1 MLKIQGLRLQPG
13 EPESHLTKKAQRELG
28 VEIQGFRVLKRSIDA
43 RKKEDI
49 TVVYTIAVEVPK
61 EAQVLK
67 RCRSKKVSQYREAS
81 YAFPYQRLRLPR
93 RPVIIGMGPAGLF
106 CGLMLARAGARPI
119 LLERGVDVDRRTEDV
134 ARFWETGILNTA
146 SNVQFGEGG
155 AGTFSDG
162 KLNTGVNDPRM
173 QFILEEL
180 AAHGAP
186 QEIQYEAAPHVGTD
200 HLRTVVKA
208 LRQELLELGAEVRFG
223 HQVTEVLAENHCLR
237 GLTVQG
243 PEGRYELETDTAV
256 LAIGHS
262 ARDTFEML
270 WNAGVPMQPKQFA
283 VGVRI
288 EHCQQDMTVHQYG
301 AEIESLPAA
310 SYKVSCHQPETGRG
324 IFSFCVCPGGQVVA
338 AASEQG
344 RLCTNGMSYH
354 ARDGENINGG
364 LLVSVGPEDFPS
376 DHPLAG
382 VEFQRQLEEAAF
394 QLGGGDFCAPAQ
406 TVGDF
411 LAHRPSAGPGRVVP
425 TYRPGVRWTDLHQCL
440 PSYITQA
447 LEYGIPILGQKLRA
461 FQDPDAVLTA
471 VESRSSSPV
480 RITRDETGQSALRGL
495 YPCGEGA
502 GYAGGIM
509 SAAADGIRIAEQIC
523 RNALPE
529 NVKKVTDNDK
539 IS

>member
-1 MLKIQGLRLQPG
+1 MLKIQGLRLRPG
-13 EPESHLTKKAQRELG
+13 ETESHLTRKAQRELG
-28 VEIQGFRVLKRSIDA
+28 TEIQGFRVLKRSIDA
-43 RKKEDI
+43 RKKDDI
-49 TVVYTIAVEVPK
+49 AVVYTIAVEVPK

-67 RCRSKKVSQYREAS
+67 RCRSKKVSLYRETP
-81 YAFPYQRLRLPR
+81 YVFPYRRLRLPR
-93 RPVIIGMGPAGLF
+93 QPVVIGMGPAGLF

-119 LLERGVDVDRRTEDV
+119 LLERGLDVDTRTEDV
-134 ARFWETGILNTA
+134 ARFWETGVLNTS

-180 AAHGAP
+180 AEHGAP
-186 QEIQYEAAPHVGTD
+186 PEIRFEAAPHVGTD
-200 HLRTVVKA
+200 YLRTVVKR
-208 LRQELLELGAEVRFG
+208 LREELLSLGAEVCFG
-223 HQVTEVLAENHCLR
+223 HQVTGVLAEDNCLR
-237 GLTVQG
+237 GLTIQG
-243 PEGRYELETDTAV
+243 SEGTYELETDTAV

-270 WNAGVPMQPKQFA
+270 LDSGVPMQQKQFA

-288 EHCQQDMTVHQYG
+288 EHLQRDMTLSQYG
-301 AEIESLPAA
+301 AEIKSLPAA
-310 SYKVSCHQPETGRG
+310 TYKVSCHHPETGRG

-344 RLCTNGMSYH
+344 RLCTNGMSLH

-382 VEFQRQLEEAAF
+382 MEFQRRLEKAAF
-394 QLGGGDFCAPAQ
+394 QLGGGDFRAPAQ

-411 LAHRPSAGPGRVVP
+411 LEHRPSTGPGKVFP
-425 TYRPGVRWTDLHQCL
+425 SYRPGVRWTDLHQCL
-440 PSYITQA
+440 PAFITEA
-447 LEYGIPILGQKLRA
+447 LEYGIPTLGQKLRE
-461 FQDPDAVLTA
+461 FQDPEAVLTA

-509 SAAADGIRIAEQIC
+509 SAAADGIRTAEQVC

-529 NVKKVTDNDK
+529 NVNSVTENDK
-539 IS
+539 IG